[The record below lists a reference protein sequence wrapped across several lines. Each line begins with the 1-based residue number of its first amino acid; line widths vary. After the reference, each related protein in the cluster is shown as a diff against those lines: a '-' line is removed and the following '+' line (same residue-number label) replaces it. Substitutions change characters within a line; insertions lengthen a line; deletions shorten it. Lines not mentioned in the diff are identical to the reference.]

1 MRFTYT
7 EANMLPD
14 DHQVNTAYNT
24 FLDTFGEE
32 GNLIIYGVKDSL
44 LFSPSNFSAWSVLS
58 KELGQAPEVDLTLSV
73 GDLQKLKKRT
83 DSIGFEMVPL
93 VRDSILSCLLYTS
106 PSPRDS

>member
-44 LFSPSNFSAWSVLS
+44 LFTPSNFSAWGTLS

-83 DSIGFEMVPL
+83 
-93 VRDSILSCLLYTS
+93 
-106 PSPRDS
+106 